1 MPIHVSETMPGD
13 ELIVTTKN
21 ETLACK
27 VIAVTPRQEPEYCCF
42 EMDRQINKGIFILRS
57 PVERY
62 VLYGRYPD
70 PIACLRTEPIP
81 VEMMAMDYCPFC
93 GAKLKE

>member
-27 VIAVTPRQEPEYCCF
+27 VVAVTQRQEPQFCCEKF
-42 EMDRQINKGIFILRS
+42 AHYAERGVLNTGGSGSWCLPMDGCQQIIS
-57 PVERY
+57 
-62 VLYGRYPD
+62 
-70 PIACLRTEPIP
+70 
-81 VEMMAMDYCPFC
+81 YCPFC
-93 GAKLKE
+93 AAIL

>member
-27 VIAVTPRQEPEYCCF
+27 VVAVTLRREPQVCCTGFKDNVRQ
-42 EMDRQINKGIFILRS
+42 GIFGGNDNCRDGS
-57 PVERY
+57 WW
-62 VLYGRYPD
+62 VLGESKWRMYR
-70 PIACLRTEPIP
+70 
-81 VEMMAMDYCPFC
+81 CPFC